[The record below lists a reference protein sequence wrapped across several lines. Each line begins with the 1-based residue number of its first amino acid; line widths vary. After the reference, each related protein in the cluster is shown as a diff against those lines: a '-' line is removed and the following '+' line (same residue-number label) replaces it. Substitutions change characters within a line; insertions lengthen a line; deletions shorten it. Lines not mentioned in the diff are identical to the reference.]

1 MALEVEE
8 FTVTGSV
15 THQVTLSYTP
25 VNPVDVAVDPIG
37 GPAQVYG
44 TDFLVTGDV
53 LTWNLVGSD
62 ILQVVTDGYPTKL
75 RVLYER

>member
-8 FTVTGSV
+8 FNVTGSV
-15 THQVTLSYTP
+15 THQVTLTYAPLRPTE
-25 VNPVDVAVDPIG
+25 VAVDPFG

-44 TDFLVTGDV
+44 TDFSVAGSI

-62 ILQVVTDGYPTKL
+62 IKQVVSGGYTTKL